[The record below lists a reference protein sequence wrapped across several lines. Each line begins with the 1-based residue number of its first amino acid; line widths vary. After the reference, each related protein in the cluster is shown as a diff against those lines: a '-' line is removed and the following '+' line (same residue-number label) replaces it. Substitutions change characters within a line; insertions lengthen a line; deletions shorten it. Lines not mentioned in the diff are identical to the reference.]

1 MTLCLERYHLWY
13 FAFSRAEKGIHWSL
27 LTFDLQ
33 RKLDDPRYF
42 FVLFRSFVK
51 ISTLTWILYPFS
63 QSRIPFPW
71 MLMLWIFSS
80 MDPSKSLRKKTGKR
94 VTKFFYSMCWK
105 KKYLINKHQSS
116 PIWTV
121 LFLLVNLIF
130 KFPHVKLLD
139 YKKVVNFVKGTLLLL
154 GSFFIS
160 RSIWIL
166 KTLLLSLTMCTDFTE
181 CKLAMSSML
190 SRSFTWLSSQSGNSC

>member
-1 MTLCLERYHLWY
+1 MYKLWCESGIRLIGDTLPWKVSSMVFRFFKSWK
-13 FAFSRAEKGIHWSL
+13 RNSL
-27 LTFDLQ
+27 ILVNFWFTT
-33 RKLDDPRYF
+33 KLDDPQYF

-80 MDPSKSLRKKTGKR
+80 MDPPKSLRKKTGKR

-105 KKYLINKHQSS
+105 KKHLVNKHQSS

-139 YKKVVNFVKGTLLLL
+139 YKKVVNFV
-154 GSFFIS
+154 
-160 RSIWIL
+160 
-166 KTLLLSLTMCTDFTE
+166 
-181 CKLAMSSML
+181 
-190 SRSFTWLSSQSGNSC
+190 